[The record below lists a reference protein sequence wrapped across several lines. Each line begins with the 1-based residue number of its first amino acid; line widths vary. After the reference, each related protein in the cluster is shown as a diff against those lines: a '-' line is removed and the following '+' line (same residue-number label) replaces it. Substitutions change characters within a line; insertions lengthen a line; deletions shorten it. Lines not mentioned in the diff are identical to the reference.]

1 MTGPGD
7 PVLRDDYGA
16 EVRYAVQL
24 KTELPVVAF
33 EHETVRGLELRPA
46 GADSI
51 VDRRI
56 PPFSRGELPHF
67 AGISPFPK
75 APPRGAEVH
84 RACCRG
90 PVDRDRG
97 HRVLAA
103 VRLRRYHL
111 VDGRQGHLRHRG
123 QPRPLRSPPPVRG
136 ELNRPCDCPSPCPT
150 GGRP

>member
-1 MTGPGD
+1 MGSGD

-16 EVRYAVQL
+16 EARYAVQQ
-24 KTELPVVAF
+24 KTELPVGAF
-33 EHETVRGLELRPA
+33 EREIARALALRPA

-103 VRLRRYHL
+103 VRQRRYHSL
-111 VDGRQGHLRHRG
+111 MGTRVICDTLGSVVRSGRLPGSEG
-123 QPRPLRSPPPVRG
+123 
-136 ELNRPCDCPSPCPT
+136 N
-150 GGRP
+150 